1 MKLIPLFALLVLYG
15 IRIELCVKNL
25 SLAEA
30 LKLIQY
36 MDVKIVSGL
45 NHETHIQKRY
55 QALRFIKKSDV

>member
-25 SLAEA
+25 SLAQG

-45 NHETHIQKRY
+45 NHETHIPKRY
-55 QALRFIKKSDV
+55 QVLRFIKKV